1 MKCTTSPGA
10 VVHFIYQLPFF
21 FQLEWLSSWKDA
33 HISAK
38 ELLPV
43 VVSSALWGSSWT
55 EKILFHWDNMAAVL
69 AINNRSARDHSFT
82 YLFQCLFF
90 SETHFRFEHIHVAN
104 HIQGWE
110 NIAADGLSHNQLS
123 HFCLLFHRP
132 SSPQLTT
139 TPLPSVLLMD
149 LSSLERFV
157 QSYLACCLAKRTQSS
172 YVSDQKC
179 YLAFC
184 EADNLTHLPLS
195 KSNLCL
201 FSAFLAHEGLQGQR
215 VFSALFRCLQTSQQ
229 QTDQTGHVSNIH
241 LEESKPILKQCI
253 QMSHIMAHLLSAWQ
267 SGIEDDYDTHLLW
280 AKA

>member
-1 MKCTTSPGA
+1 MDDRIEIVSNP
-10 VVHFIYQLPFF
+10 
-21 FQLEWLSSWKDA
+21 SSS
-33 HISAK
+33 I
-38 ELLPV
+38 
-43 VVSSALWGSSWT
+43 VSSVFTVHNMTLRRQVT
-55 EKILFHWDNMAAVL
+55 ILNETMGYRHIV
-69 AINNRSARDHSFT
+69 NR
-82 YLFQCLFF
+82 
-90 SETHFRFEHIHVAN
+90 
-104 HIQGWE
+104 
-110 NIAADGLSHNQLS
+110 
-123 HFCLLFHRP
+123 
-132 SSPQLTT
+132 
-139 TPLPSVLLMD
+139 PLV
-149 LSSLERFV
+149 
-157 QSYLACCLAKRTQSS
+157 CCLAKRTQSS

-229 QTDQTGHVSNIH
+229 QTDQTGHVSNVH